1 MLNNLIFIKYKSQ
14 RCSYTYKLHMLS
26 LELFAQDRC
35 SFLPGES
42 ERLLSQ
48 NVESY
53 EVCLFLFVL
62 IGYFYYFLY

>member
-1 MLNNLIFIKYKSQ
+1 
-14 RCSYTYKLHMLS
+14 MLS